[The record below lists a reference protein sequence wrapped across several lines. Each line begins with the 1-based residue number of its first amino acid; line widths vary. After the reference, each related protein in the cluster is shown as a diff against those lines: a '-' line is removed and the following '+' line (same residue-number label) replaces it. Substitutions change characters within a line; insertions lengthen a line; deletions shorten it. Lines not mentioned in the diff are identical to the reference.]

1 MLTNLHDLP
10 APFVRAVTFDPY
22 DPGECDITVTGLL
35 KPPQMMYLEHLHG
48 AEITEDVMD
57 RHWLLEGKA
66 LHHWLWYA
74 AEQLGL
80 ENLVAEKRRFMQ
92 VLGWTISGQVDVY
105 YDAETRTIID
115 YKRTHT
121 YSLRRDHDDWIQQLN
136 LYAHLWRNDGFDVDG
151 LTVIA
156 SLRDWAKSR
165 IGQSSYPQTPL
176 VSIEIPLWPPEQ
188 AQAFLETRVR
198 IHQNAREGHY
208 LPCSDEETWQ
218 GKRCESYCKAR
229 PWCKQAGGRDY

>member
-1 MLTNLHDLP
+1 MLTNVHDLP

-35 KPPQMMYLEHLHG
+35 KPPQMGYLENLHG
-48 AEITEDVMD
+48 AEIVEDVMD

-80 ENLVAEKRRFMQ
+80 ENPHPEKRLFMD
-92 VLGWTISGQVDVY
+92 VLGWTISGQSDLY
-105 YDAETRTIID
+105 YEEGILLD

-121 YSLRRDHDDWIQQLN
+121 YSLKRDHPDWEQQLN
-136 LYAHLWRNDGFDVDG
+136 LYAHLWRNAGYVVG
-151 LTVIA
+151 RVYVLA
-156 SLRDWAKSR
+156 SLRDWSMAR
-165 IGQSSYPQTPL
+165 TGQSGYPATPL
-176 VSIEIPLWPPEQ
+176 MAIEIPLWSPEQ

-208 LPCSDEETWQ
+208 LRCTDEETWQ
-218 GKRCESYCKAR
+218 TKRCAAYCRVAQ
-229 PWCKQAGGRDY
+229 WCEQGRGRDD